1 VEQLNEVAV
10 IWAAEIRRAV
20 RSARVVTLL
29 ALYLMFTAL
38 VLLAL
43 AYAFRQ
49 VQQQIDDQ
57 IALGGA
63 TQEAIQPQ
71 LDQLKQSFLGGVFG
85 DDGALLEALA
95 QVPLIV
101 LLTFKVTLFFLPLY
115 IAVMGFDQISGEIGP
130 RSIRYLTVRARR
142 SSILWGKYL
151 SQATLLAGLVMVV
164 DLAVI
169 GVARWLTPS
178 FQAGAMATTLLK
190 CWLAATVFSLA
201 YVALSSFCS
210 ALFRSAA
217 VSLIFNLFALFG
229 FWLVNAIGEAASRA
243 VAQMAKAAAD
253 PDGGAEGP
261 SRIATVLSWLQYV
274 SPSHYSTNLL
284 HPHFLKFLGSTGI
297 YAGFAAA
304 FLALGYLVLRR
315 RDL

>member
-1 VEQLNEVAV
+1 VEQLNEVAI
-10 IWAAEIRRAV
+10 IWGAEVRRAV
-20 RSARVVTLL
+20 RSARVITLL

-38 VLLAL
+38 VLMGL
-43 AYAFRQ
+43 AYAFHQ

-57 IALGGA
+57 IALRGA
-63 TQEAIQPQ
+63 TQEAVQPQ
-71 LDQLKQSFLGGVFG
+71 LDQLKQSFLGGLFS
-85 DDGALLEALA
+85 DDTALLEALA
-95 QVPLIV
+95 KVPLIV
-101 LLTFKVTLFFLPLY
+101 LLTFKVTLFFLPMY

-130 RSIRYLTVRARR
+130 RSIRYLSVRARR

-151 SQATLLAGLVMVV
+151 SQATLLGGLVLVV

-169 GVARWLTPS
+169 AVARWLTPT
-178 FQAGAMATTLLK
+178 FQPLDMATTLLK

-210 ALFRSAA
+210 SLFRSAA

-229 FWLVNAIGEAASRA
+229 FWLVNAIGEGASRMVERA
-243 VAQMAKAAAD
+243 AKLAEED
-253 PDGGAEGP
+253 PSLEAP
-261 SRIATVLSWLQYV
+261 SKVYTVLGWLQYA

-284 HPHFLKFLGSTGI
+284 HPHVLKFLGSTGV
-297 YAGFAAA
+297 YAAFAAA
-304 FLALGYLVLRR
+304 FLVMGYAVLRR